1 MRIRGRPRS
10 SSAPARLAVVQ
21 QRPIP
26 NASCSRHPRSLAGR
40 RPRKLALP
48 RHARELLLL
57 ASNLILTLTILR
69 HRQATHDFE
78 HLLGAAVRRQIKPD
92 KVAHTEMIAHPVPPG
107 LMPSARNAHP
117 GARDRPMLET
127 ACYHE
132 HAFPGRSHTRAQ
144 AHKGATSPFSRRI
157 ERVSDSALVSA
168 RRNGPGPSKGSE
180 DRLSAYQGFY

>member
-57 ASNLILTLTILR
+57 ASNLILTLAVLR
-69 HRQATHDFE
+69 HRQETDNFE
-78 HLLGAAVRRQIKPD
+78 HLLGAAAWRQIKPN
-92 KVAHTEMIAHPVPPG
+92 KLAHTEMIAHPVG
-107 LMPSARNAHP
+107 
-117 GARDRPMLET
+117 G
-127 ACYHE
+127 
-132 HAFPGRSHTRAQ
+132 GR
-144 AHKGATSPFSRRI
+144 
-157 ERVSDSALVSA
+157 A
-168 RRNGPGPSKGSE
+168 RRGWLTG
-180 DRLSAYQGFY
+180 LT